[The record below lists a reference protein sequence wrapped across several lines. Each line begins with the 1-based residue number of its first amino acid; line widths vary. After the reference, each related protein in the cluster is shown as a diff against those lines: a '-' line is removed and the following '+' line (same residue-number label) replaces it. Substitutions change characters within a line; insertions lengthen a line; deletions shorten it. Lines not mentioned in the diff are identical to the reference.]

1 MWRGLYT
8 AATGMI
14 SEMKRTDVIS
24 NNISNAANAGYKR
37 DVAVHKEFH
46 PMFIKRVNDFN
57 EGSLLGVKGTPL
69 GTMSKL
75 GTSKSDVTQIKGFS
89 ANPFYRPGIGELG
102 VGDYIDEIA
111 VDYQQGALEST
122 GNTFDL
128 AISGDGFF
136 AVQTPDGVRY
146 SRNGAFFKNT
156 QGYLQDIRGYN
167 LLDAQGNPVR
177 IPDNVPDSQVII
189 TGEGVISIPG
199 TETRLDPE
207 TNRLT
212 SSGNMDNRQQ
222 LTQIQFVEFGDRLAT
237 QKQGDNLYYLVN
249 DNEGNEP
256 LARPIAQNMQA
267 QIINPNLEPLP
278 ANAGNQP
285 MQIIRQNIRAQMNQN
300 VQPPAELANE
310 INLPAELNPVEE
322 QNLMQNLQAQST
334 LQARIMNPDFQP
346 RPASGEIL
354 QGALEK
360 SNTAIVSEMVE
371 LIHNHRMYEANAKAV
386 QTQDSMLDTSV
397 NQVGSVS

>member
-14 SEMKRTDVIS
+14 SEMKRTDVIA
-24 NNISNAANAGYKR
+24 NNLANAANTGYKR
-37 DVAVHKEFH
+37 DVTVHKEFH

-69 GTMSKL
+69 GSMSEL
-75 GTSKSDVTQIKGFS
+75 NTSKDDVTQIKGFS

-102 VGDYIDEIA
+102 LGDYIDEIV

-128 AISGDGFF
+128 AIVGDGFF

-167 LLDAQGNPVR
+167 LLDTQGNPIR
-177 IPDNVPDSQVII
+177 IPENISDSQVFIP
-189 TGEGVISIPG
+189 GDGVISIPG
-199 TETRLDPE
+199 TETRLDPV
-207 TNRLT
+207 TNRWTAIGDL
-212 SSGNMDNRQQ
+212 NQRQQ
-222 LTQIQFVEFGDRLAT
+222 LAQIQFVEFGNRLAT

-249 DNEGNEP
+249 DNEGNQP
-256 LARPIAQNMQA
+256 VPQA
-267 QIINPNLEPLP
+267 V
-278 ANAGNQP
+278 G
-285 MQIIRQNIRAQMNQN
+285 QN
-300 VQPPAELANE
+300 V
-310 INLPAELNPVEE
+310 
-322 QNLMQNLQAQST
+322 
-334 LQARIMNPDFQP
+334 QARIMNPDFQP

-354 QGALEK
+354 QGSLEK
-360 SNTAIVSEMVE
+360 SNTAIVTEMVE

-386 QTQDSMLDTSV
+386 QTQDTMLDTSV
-397 NQVGSVS
+397 NQVGMVS